1 MFQLRPARGHPGTRR
16 VLWPCC
22 ELCHPQQFGFHG
34 LHPTKAELGAGA
46 GVASGGSPTS
56 KPMLRLRREGHLEG
70 GTAELGDLASL
81 PQDHPDSITP
91 SPACFPPGTVTGG
104 PALPAPRWGLRNL
117 SSSWTPRC
125 LVNGVSSAKRLS
137 HGDQDETGNT
147 LNTCQVVDKA
157 DIVTVSPWTGMDA
170 GRAVVRG
177 NRHIHIQS
185 PCGV

>member
-91 SPACFPPGTVTGG
+91 SPASFPGRPRDGAACAHRQTWDEDEANDKPCVQTFRRPSPCICMTLRVSASLNLVPGE
-104 PALPAPRWGLRNL
+104 PHLPHPYFRPGSLASLTFPIHSSAPRPRLTLGWGM
-117 SSSWTPRC
+117 W
-125 LVNGVSSAKRLS
+125 VQG
-137 HGDQDETGNT
+137 
-147 LNTCQVVDKA
+147 
-157 DIVTVSPWTGMDA
+157 
-170 GRAVVRG
+170 
-177 NRHIHIQS
+177 
-185 PCGV
+185 